1 MGHNENQPNRKQNA
15 MKIQFKERRTEK
27 IVVKEGLRDAYL
39 ESENTLQ
46 NGL

>member
-15 MKIQFKERRTEK
+15 MKIQWKTEK